1 MWKTGL
7 AGLCALGLWGCNQ
20 TLLTEQLPTRS
31 NPSAVVPLPGTPPTT
46 INPVPSPKPTPT
58 ATPAPTVAPTPTPIA
73 PTPSPTPAPVA
84 SSCPLKV
91 DGNHYVKVIVS
102 PFGGGHY
109 TESTQLC
116 VNSLPNDM
124 PLGHCGTH
132 CCFIGVIDVPP
143 SYATCDD
150 ELFGG
155 PPTWT
160 VSGPADIT
168 VDPSQPYNVLV
179 SRSGDGRVT
188 LSACGNK
195 GPCGSVDAP

>member
-1 MWKTGL
+1 MWKTGF
-7 AGLCALGLWGCNQ
+7 AGLCALCLWGCNQ
-20 TLLTEQLPTRS
+20 TLLTEVVPTRP
-31 NPSAVVPLPGTPPTT
+31 NPPVVAPLPGTTPIT
-46 INPVPSPKPTPT
+46 INPVPSAKPTP
-58 ATPAPTVAPTPTPIA
+58 APAPALAPTPTPNT
-73 PTPSPTPAPVA
+73 PLPSPTPAPVT

-91 DGNHYVKVIVS
+91 DGNHYVKVIVAS
-102 PFGGGHY
+102 FGGGHY

-116 VNSLPNDM
+116 VNSPPNDM
-124 PLGHCGTH
+124 PLGHCGTR
-132 CCFIGVIDVPP
+132 CCYIGVIDVPT

-179 SRSGDGRVT
+179 SRSANGTVT
-188 LSACGNK
+188 LSACGSK
-195 GPCGSVDAP
+195 GPCGSADAP

>member
-1 MWKTGL
+1 MWKAGF

-20 TLLTEQLPTRS
+20 TLLTEVVPTRP
-31 NPSAVVPLPGTPPTT
+31 NPSLVAPLPGTTPIT
-46 INPVPSPKPTPT
+46 INPAPSPKPTP
-58 ATPAPTVAPTPTPIA
+58 APAPALAPTPTPTA
-73 PTPSPTPAPVA
+73 PPASPTPAPVT

-91 DGNHYVKVIVS
+91 DGNHSVKVIVAS
-102 PFGGGHY
+102 FGGGHY

-116 VNSLPNDM
+116 VNSPPNDM
-124 PLGHCGTH
+124 PLGHCGTR
-132 CCFIGVIDVPP
+132 CCYIGVIDVPP

-168 VDPSQPYNVLV
+168 VDPSQPFNVLV
-179 SRSGDGRVT
+179 SRSGDGKVT

>member
-1 MWKTGL
+1 MWKAGFV
-7 AGLCALGLWGCNQ
+7 GLCAVGLWGCNQ
-20 TLLTEQLPTRS
+20 TLLTEVVPTRP
-31 NPSAVVPLPGTPPTT
+31 NPPVVAPLPGTTPIT
-46 INPVPSPKPTPT
+46 INPAPSLKPTP
-58 ATPAPTVAPTPTPIA
+58 APPPALAPTPTPTA
-73 PTPSPTPAPVA
+73 PSPSPTPAPAA

-102 PFGGGHY
+102 SFGGGHY

-124 PLGHCGTH
+124 PLAHCGAR

-143 SYATCDD
+143 SYSTCDD

-179 SRSGDGRVT
+179 SRSGEGKVT

-195 GPCGSVDAP
+195 GPCGSADAP